1 MVALSLPVC
10 VLLKQK
16 PSLEDQTEKLEGEP
30 CSQQRKRAKEDKKT
44 SGKPSSSQD
53 KARRDRDDQSTPSGL
68 KPSRVSASS
77 PSRTRRAKA
86 DQDGDT
92 PSKASASR
100 SRARTPEDE
109 TSDDAGRA
117 RGNKSAKKN
126 KDESIMEG
134 SVRDHRE
141 EVRKSALGLL
151 KRNHGRMTYYQLHR
165 ELRMQSL
172 VRSMAVREGLV
183 LQ

>member
-1 MVALSLPVC
+1 M
-10 VLLKQK
+10 
-16 PSLEDQTEKLEGEP
+16 EGES
-30 CSQQRKRAKEDKKT
+30 CSQQRKRVKEDKKT

-53 KARRDRDDQSTPSGL
+53 KARRDRDDRSTSTGQ
-68 KPSRVSASS
+68 KSSRVSGSS
-77 PSRTRRAKA
+77 PSRTRRATA

-109 TSDDAGRA
+109 ISDDAGRA
-117 RGNKSAKKN
+117 RGNGSVEKN
-126 KDESIMEG
+126 KDEPTMEG

-165 ELRMQSL
+165 ELRIQSL

-183 LQ
+183 LL